1 MIRAR
6 ITQLATDFL
15 SGISSPAL
23 VATPLGEI
31 IFANNQWISTFDL
44 ATSGSIS
51 EAKPSLTLQQHL
63 SNLGLTSE
71 KIDDWTNRSLQFK
84 PADTSTT
91 DNLNLPLPDHP
102 FVLSFK
108 PIRYEGVVLL
118 LLTAT
123 FISNGAPRQTTE
135 ITYPST
141 RLDHDSF
148 GAAAQLGYSF
158 MKGMGHE
165 YRTPLSSIAGFLEL
179 ALIEPIAEPV
189 RQHLLQA
196 QHAAQSLLN
205 IVSDVMELG
214 DPDGILLPLQRRQI
228 EIDILLERIVA
239 LVERR
244 ASERRLQLVT
254 KIGEKNSRLIMA
266 DERRIGQLLLNCLL
280 LIIEHATPRGGI
292 VVYVE
297 KQEEPLTESDGS
309 DTLQISFGYWDDTI
323 TDQEVQRLFSS
334 EFKSIDSNST
344 LCHLRLNLIRQLLDR
359 LGGGIKVHHIPRC
372 GLRLE
377 IQLPIGL
384 NEADDES
391 RRIPTATPKLVRQL
405 RVLVAEDNPTNARVV
420 ALMLEHLDARFIIV
434 QNGLD
439 AVTAF
444 TEDETG
450 FDLVLMDCQMPEL
463 DGFQATRAIR
473 DVEANRPR
481 RSKIV
486 AMTAYALPGDKE
498 SCLAA
503 GMDDYLS
510 KPIRSEQL
518 SAILEQ
524 L

>member
-6 ITQLATDFL
+6 IIQLATDFL

-23 VATPLGEI
+23 VSTPLGEI
-31 IFANNQWISTFDL
+31 IFKNNAWISAFHLT
-44 ATSGSIS
+44 TEKSIS
-51 EAKPSLTLQQHL
+51 KTKETLTLQQHL
-63 SNLGLTSE
+63 SDIGLTPE

-84 PADTSTT
+84 PT
-91 DNLNLPLPDHP
+91 DNPISDHLSLPLPDNS
-102 FVLSFK
+102 FILSFK
-108 PIRYEGVVLL
+108 AIRYEGVVLL

-123 FISNGAPRQTTE
+123 PTSHEVSEQSGDIISLSNR
-135 ITYPST
+135 S
-141 RLDHDSF
+141 DNDSF
-148 GAAAQLGYSF
+148 SSAAQLGYSF
-158 MKGMGHE
+158 MRGMGHE
-165 YRTPLSSIAGFLEL
+165 YRTPLSSIVGFLEL
-179 ALIEPIAEPV
+179 ALIEPTTDPV
-189 RQHLLQA
+189 RQHLVQA
-196 QHAAQSLLN
+196 QHSAQALLN
-205 IVSDVMELG
+205 IVADVMEFG

-228 EIDILLERIVA
+228 AIDTLLERIVE
-239 LVERR
+239 LVDRR

-254 KIGEKNSRLIMA
+254 KIGENTSRLIMA

-309 DTLQISFGYWDDTI
+309 DTLQISLGYWDDSI
-323 TDQEVQRLFSS
+323 TDEEVQRLFSS
-334 EFKSIDSNST
+334 QLKGIDSHST
-344 LCHLRLNLIRQLLDR
+344 LCQLRITLIRQLLDR
-359 LGGGIKVHHIPRC
+359 LGGGVKVHHIPRC

-377 IQLPIGL
+377 IQLPISL
-384 NEADDES
+384 DETDDES
-391 RRIPTATPKLVRQL
+391 RRIPPTTPKLNRQL
-405 RVLVAEDNPTNARVV
+405 RVLVAEDNSINARVV

-439 AVTAF
+439 AVTTFA
-444 TEDETG
+444 EDEIG
-450 FDLVLMDCQMPEL
+450 FDLILMDCQMPEL
-463 DGFQATRAIR
+463 DGFEATRAIR
-473 DVEANRPR
+473 DIEANRAR
-481 RSKIV
+481 RCKIV

-498 SCLAA
+498 SCIAA

>member
-15 SGISSPAL
+15 SAISSPAL

-31 IFANNQWISTFDL
+31 IFANNEWTSNFQLSTR
-44 ATSGSIS
+44 GSIS
-51 EAKPSLTLQQHL
+51 EAKLSLSLQQHL
-63 SNLGLTSE
+63 SDLGLTPE
-71 KIDDWTNRSLQFK
+71 KIDHWTNRSIQLK
-84 PADTSTT
+84 PSEYSIT
-91 DNLNLPLPDHP
+91 DNLTLPLTDHP

-108 PIRYEGVVLL
+108 AIRHEGVVLL

-123 FISNGAPRQTTE
+123 PISHEVSRQTTE
-135 ITYPST
+135 IASPSA
-141 RLDHDSF
+141 RLDNDSF
-148 GAAAQLGYSF
+148 GSAAQLGYSF
-158 MKGMGHE
+158 MRGMGHE
-165 YRTPLSSIAGFLEL
+165 YRTPLSSIVGFLEL
-179 ALIEPIAEPV
+179 ALIEPIADPV
-189 RQHLLQA
+189 RAHLLQA

-205 IVSDVMELG
+205 IVADVTELG
-214 DPDGILLPLQRRQI
+214 DPDGLHLPPQRRQI
-228 EIDILLERIVA
+228 AIDTLLERIVA

-244 ASERRLQLVT
+244 ALERRLQLVT
-254 KIGEKNSRLIMA
+254 KIGENTSRLIMA

-292 VVYVE
+292 IVYVE

-309 DTLQISFGYWDDTI
+309 DTLQISLGYWDDSI

-334 EFKSIDSNST
+334 QLSSIDSDST
-344 LCHLRLNLIRQLLDR
+344 LCHLRLTLVRQLLDR
-359 LGGGIKVHHIPRC
+359 LGGSVKVHHIARC

-377 IQLPIGL
+377 IQLPISL
-384 NEADDES
+384 DETEDES
-391 RRIPTATPKLVRQL
+391 RRPSPTTPKLIRPL

-439 AVTAF
+439 AVTTF

-473 DVEANRPR
+473 DIEINRSR
-481 RSKIV
+481 RTKIV

-510 KPIRSEQL
+510 KPIRSEHL

>member
-31 IFANNQWISTFDL
+31 IFTNDAWISTFHP
-44 ATSGSIS
+44 ATRGIIS
-51 EAKPSLTLQQHL
+51 EGKLSITLQQYL
-63 SNLGLTSE
+63 SDLGLTPE

-84 PADTSTT
+84 PSDSTIT
-91 DNLNLPLPDHP
+91 DGINLPLPDHP
-102 FVLSFK
+102 FVLSVK
-108 PIRYEGVVLL
+108 AIRHEGVVLL
-118 LLTAT
+118 LLAAT
-123 FISNGAPRQTTE
+123 STSTQVSGKNTE
-135 ITYPST
+135 IISIST
-141 RLDHDSF
+141 RSDHDSF
-148 GAAAQLGYSF
+148 GSAAQLGYSF
-158 MKGMGHE
+158 MRGMGHE
-165 YRTPLSSIAGFLEL
+165 YRTPLSSIVGFLEL
-179 ALIEPIAEPV
+179 ALIEPITDPV

-196 QHAAQSLLN
+196 QHAAQALLN
-205 IVSDVMELG
+205 IVADVMELG

-228 EIDILLERIVA
+228 AIDNLLERIVA

-254 KIGEKNSRLIMA
+254 KIGEKTSRLIMA

-292 VVYVE
+292 IVYVE

-309 DTLQISFGYWDDTI
+309 DTLQISLGYWDDSI

-334 EFKSIDSNST
+334 QLSSIDSDST
-344 LCHLRLNLIRQLLDR
+344 LCHLRLTLVRQLLDR
-359 LGGGIKVHHIPRC
+359 LGGSVKVHHIARC

-377 IQLPIGL
+377 IQLPISL
-384 NEADDES
+384 DETEDES
-391 RRIPTATPKLVRQL
+391 RRPSPTTPKLIRPL

-439 AVTAF
+439 AVTTF

-473 DVEANRPR
+473 DIEINRSR
-481 RSKIV
+481 RTKIV

-510 KPIRSEQL
+510 KPIRSEHL